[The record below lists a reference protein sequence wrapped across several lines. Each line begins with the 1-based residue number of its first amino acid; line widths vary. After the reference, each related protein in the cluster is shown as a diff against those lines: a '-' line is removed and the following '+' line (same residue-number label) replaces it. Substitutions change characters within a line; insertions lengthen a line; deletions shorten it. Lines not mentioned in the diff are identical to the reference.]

1 MLIDML
7 LFYVDECGDSKLKLD
22 PGAATPTLHPRVSRF
37 FTLSAIGIRDSSRK
51 PLADALFETKVRHF
65 GAEAMEAPW
74 ADTEIKGRFLRRAE
88 RGAASGNPLRSPAG
102 YARLDSPRK
111 VSHLVEDLGLLL
123 SKHRPLVLSVTIDKA
138 QLAAKPEQYHH
149 PLGIA
154 YALLQERVA
163 FTLQKLYVGESAVLI
178 ADQQTEHEARFRT
191 GEMHRMRH
199 LMSEKLAVKPDFELV
214 VDKPLWL
221 DTDLSS
227 WDREL
232 LQLADVVAY
241 SCAECVSSGKFP
253 EGPTYLWKQI
263 HGSMAV
269 HWRAGE
275 VHQAGFTV
283 YPRKRPYYPA
293 VE

>member
-1 MLIDML
+1 ML
-7 LFYVDECGDSKLKLD
+7 LFYVDECGDARLRLD
-22 PGAATPTLHPRVSRF
+22 KHAKVPTLDQRVSRF
-37 FTLSAIGIRDSSRK
+37 FTLSAVGIRDSARK
-51 PLADALFETKVRHF
+51 PLADALFETKKRHF
-65 GAEAMEAPW
+65 GVDAMEAPW

-88 RGAASGNPLRSPAG
+88 RGAAVGKPLQSPVG
-102 YARLDSPRK
+102 YTRLSTPRR
-111 VSHLVEDLGLLL
+111 VSHLVDDLGLLL

-138 QLAAKPEQYHH
+138 RLVTMGSEYHH

-178 ADQQTEHEARFRT
+178 ADQQTEHEAKFRT
-191 GEMHRMRH
+191 GDMHRMRR
-199 LMSEKLAVKPDFELV
+199 LMAEKLAVKPDFELV
-214 VDKPLWL
+214 IDKPLWL

-232 LQLADVVAY
+232 LQLADIVAY
-241 SCAECVSSGKFP
+241 SCAECVSAGSFP
-253 EGPTYLWKQI
+253 PGQTYMWSQI
-263 HGSMAV
+263 RRSMAI
-269 HWRAGE
+269 HWRSGE

-283 YPRKRPYYPA
+283 YPRKRDHYPV